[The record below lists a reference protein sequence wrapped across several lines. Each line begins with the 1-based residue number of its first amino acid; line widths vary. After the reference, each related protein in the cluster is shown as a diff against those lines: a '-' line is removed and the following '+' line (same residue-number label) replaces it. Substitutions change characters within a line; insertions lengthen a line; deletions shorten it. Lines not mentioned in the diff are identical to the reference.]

1 MIEQPTALRL
11 ADALANLRR
20 WHELTD
26 DECDEAAAEL
36 RRLHE
41 AHDWQYKMAGERLR
55 RIEKLEAVNRELLE
69 ALIELTETGAEAWG
83 EDRPCVRIGLAVI
96 AKTQGQA

>member
-1 MIEQPTALRL
+1 MNTQPDALRL
-11 ADALANLRR
+11 ADALENLRR

-26 DECDEAAAEL
+26 DDCDEAAAEL

-41 AHDWQYKMAGERLR
+41 LNVDKTEIIAALR
-55 RIEKLEAVNRELLE
+55 ALNQELRK
-69 ALIELTETGAEAWG
+69 ALIDLTETGAEAWG

>member
-1 MIEQPTALRL
+1 MEQPTALRL

-26 DECDEAAAEL
+26 DDCDEAAAEL

-41 AHDWQYKMAGERLR
+41 LNVDKTEIIAALGALNQELR
-55 RIEKLEAVNRELLE
+55 N
-69 ALIELTETGAEAWG
+69 ALIDLTETGAEAWG